1 MMLLTSS
8 RKPSFKTKILCK
20 KLALFFDA
28 AYMTRGKMSL
38 SEVLERSGGVV
49 LCIVGEYHGNPGSLS
64 FHDPSGDFFLSLR
77 ISETSFDSVSQA
89 ELRYGEK
96 TAYGADSSALF
107 NLLKTFMTENETA
120 VTVDDLTDLFQKSQ
134 KNFFFKNNAEG
145 ETFSSLPWIGEG
157 DQKSAHNPDFV
168 RRIYIQDD
176 LIDFYS
182 NDRLFLR
189 FYIKGIKSEHSEIS
203 NKSEHSEISNKSEH
217 SEISNKPEQSKPD
230 KSDKSEMPASY
241 ETE

>member
-38 SEVLERSGGVV
+38 SEVLERGSGVV
-49 LCIVGEYHGNPGSLS
+49 LCIVGEFHGNPGSLT
-64 FHDPSGDFFLSLR
+64 FYDPSGQFFLSLR

-89 ELRYGEK
+89 ELRYGEIS
-96 TAYGADSSALF
+96 AYGAGSSVLF
-107 NLLKTFMTENETA
+107 NLLKSFMIEKETA
-120 VTVDDLTDLFQKSQ
+120 VTADALNDFFKKSR
-134 KNFFFKNNAEG
+134 KNFFFQSNAEN

-157 DQKSAHNPDFV
+157 DLKPAHNPNFV
-168 RRIYIQDD
+168 RRVYIQDD

-182 NDRLFLR
+182 NERLFLR
-189 FYIKGIKSEHSEIS
+189 FYIKGIKSEPQFSS
-203 NKSEHSEISNKSEH
+203 
-217 SEISNKPEQSKPD
+217 
-230 KSDKSEMPASY
+230 
-241 ETE
+241 